1 MIGFN
6 ILPGRVANQNTGFHL
21 IKKKPSGLEED
32 WVKQLSLPITVPQ
45 RHKRNR
51 CRAK

>member
-21 IKKKPSGLEED
+21 IKKKTLWLGGGLG
-32 WVKQLSLPITVPQ
+32 
-45 RHKRNR
+45 
-51 CRAK
+51 